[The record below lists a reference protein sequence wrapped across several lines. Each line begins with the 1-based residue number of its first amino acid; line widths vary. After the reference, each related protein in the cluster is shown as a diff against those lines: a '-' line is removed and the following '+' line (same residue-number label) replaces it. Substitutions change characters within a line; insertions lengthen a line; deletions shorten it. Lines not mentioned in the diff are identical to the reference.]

1 MRALS
6 SLLFGYLGLA
16 IVCNCASAETAATR
30 PLSMKEAVQLAMQQ
44 NPQRLIARLAV
55 NERREDKTIAQSA
68 LLPQVNVV
76 AGESVN
82 SYNNQSIVGGP
93 TPLRVGPFQ
102 AIDAG
107 GEFSLNLFNMTLT
120 RRYQASREDVHTA
133 IFLETTEREQITAL
147 IVARYLGILRAAANR
162 DAAASRVELA
172 QRLYDQALQLQKTGV
187 GTDIDTLRAQVEL
200 QNEKQRL
207 IDATTERNTEIYA
220 LAQTLALP
228 DGQEPGLT
236 DAMEF
241 YHVPDFAFEDL
252 MQQALQDRPEMKA
265 VQSAE
270 RAASLRTKAAGEQRL
285 PTLQFSSLYDY
296 QARKL
301 DSGLGAY
308 AFSFSLKMPLWTS
321 GRISAEQE
329 RARLQQ
335 KQISQSRRDLE
346 NAIEQQVKTALDQLN
361 AAKQSVDVAELGLT
375 LARQEVERARRRFES
390 GVATNIEVITAQS
403 DLARADDNRI
413 QALYRFNQARAD
425 LARSNGHAEDTY
437 GH

>member
-1 MRALS
+1 MRALG
-6 SLLFGYLGLA
+6 SLLLGYLGLA
-16 IVCNCASAETAATR
+16 IACNCASAETAAAR
-30 PLSMKEAVQLAMQQ
+30 PLSMKEAVQLGMQQ

-133 IFLETTEREQITAL
+133 IFLETTAREQITAL

-207 IDATTERNTEIYA
+207 N
-220 LAQTLALP
+220 
-228 DGQEPGLT
+228 
-236 DAMEF
+236 
-241 YHVPDFAFEDL
+241 
-252 MQQALQDRPEMKA
+252 
-265 VQSAE
+265 
-270 RAASLRTKAAGEQRL
+270 
-285 PTLQFSSLYDY
+285 
-296 QARKL
+296 
-301 DSGLGAY
+301 
-308 AFSFSLKMPLWTS
+308 
-321 GRISAEQE
+321 
-329 RARLQQ
+329 
-335 KQISQSRRDLE
+335 
-346 NAIEQQVKTALDQLN
+346 
-361 AAKQSVDVAELGLT
+361 
-375 LARQEVERARRRFES
+375 
-390 GVATNIEVITAQS
+390 
-403 DLARADDNRI
+403 
-413 QALYRFNQARAD
+413 
-425 LARSNGHAEDTY
+425 
-437 GH
+437 